1 MDPSPLASRRWGYLI
16 PVVMVMYLLA
26 YLDRG
31 NVALIL
37 PFIGDDLHLSSSAKG
52 MISGSFFIGYLVLQ
66 VPSVLMARRWGA
78 RPVVAVLL
86 VAWSLAAIACGFVQN
101 QEQLYAARFA
111 LGVFEGGVLPVI
123 VLLLSRWF
131 IDSERSRANTLFLTC
146 IPLSAVLAS
155 PFTGWLLTITH
166 WRTVFIIE
174 GVIPL
179 LWLIPWLLIVRERP
193 VEARWLPIGESTQV
207 QSKIDEEQRERA
219 SKSMVGNS
227 SYREVLRSRTVWQL
241 IAAYFLWFGGAY
253 GVVLWLPTVIKNA
266 LPSSSALHIGL
277 LSAVPYVAALAGMLI
292 ASRYTHSRGS
302 VRLWIVAPLAAA
314 GLATIAGQ
322 ATSNVVIQL
331 GLLCVVAT
339 GSYLSLGTY
348 LAVPSLMF
356 PDSFAGI
363 TVAAMTTFGSIGG
376 FAGPFAVGWLSDVSG
391 STVVGFLVLGGS
403 FVVAAV
409 IAAVTIPR
417 GLSTNPTP
425 SRELGR
431 VS

>member
-1 MDPSPLASRRWGYLI
+1 MDRFPLASRRWGYLI

-52 MISGSFFIGYLVLQ
+52 MISGAFFIGYLVLQ

-86 VAWSLAAIACGFVQN
+86 VAWSMAATACGFVQN
-101 QEQLYAARFA
+101 QEQLYVARFA
-111 LGVFEGGVLPVI
+111 LGVFEGGVLPVV

-131 IDSERSRANTLFLTC
+131 VDSERSRANTLFLTC

-155 PFTGWLLTITH
+155 PFSGWLLSITD
-166 WRTVFIIE
+166 WRTVFVIE
-174 GVIPL
+174 GLIPL
-179 LWLIPWLLIVRERP
+179 LWLVPWLLIVRERP
-193 VEARWLPIGESTQV
+193 VDARWLPIGESTMV
-207 QSKIDEEQRERA
+207 QSQIDAEQLERA
-219 SKSMVGNS
+219 SKSMVGS

-241 IAAYFLWFGGAY
+241 IAVYFLWFGGAY

-266 LPSSSALHIGL
+266 SPDSSALHVGL
-277 LSAVPYVAALAGMLI
+277 LSAVPYVAALVGMVL
-292 ASRYTHSRGS
+292 ASRYTHSVGS
-302 VRLWIVAPLAAA
+302 LRAWIVAPLAAA

-322 ATSNVVIQL
+322 ATSNVLLQL
-331 GLLCVVAT
+331 ALLSVVAT

-376 FAGPFAVGWLSDVSG
+376 FVGPFAVGWLSDVSG

-409 IAAVTIPR
+409 IAAVTVPGR
-417 GLSTNPTP
+417 LSTDPRP

>member
-1 MDPSPLASRRWGYLI
+1 MDRSPFASRRWGYLI

-52 MISGSFFIGYLVLQ
+52 MISGAFFIGYLVLQ

-86 VAWSLAAIACGFVQN
+86 VAWSIAATACGFVQN
-101 QEQLYAARFA
+101 QEQLYVARFA
-111 LGVFEGGVLPVI
+111 LGVFEGGVLPVV

-131 IDSERSRANTLFLTC
+131 VDSERSRANTLFLTC

-155 PFTGWLLTITH
+155 PFSGWLLSITD
-166 WRTVFIIE
+166 WRMVFVIE
-174 GVIPL
+174 GLIPL
-179 LWLIPWLLIVRERP
+179 LWLVPWLLIVRERP
-193 VEARWLPIGESTQV
+193 VDARWLPIDEGTLV
-207 QSKIDEEQRERA
+207 QSQIDAEQLERA
-219 SKSMVGNS
+219 SESVVGTR
-227 SYREVLRSRTVWQL
+227 YHEVLRSRTVWQL
-241 IAAYFLWFGGAY
+241 IAVYFLWFGGAY
-253 GVVLWLPTVIKNA
+253 GVVLWLPTVIKDA
-266 LPSSSALHIGL
+266 SPDSSALHVGL
-277 LSAVPYVAALAGMLI
+277 LSAVPYVVALVGMLL
-292 ASRYTHSRGS
+292 ASRYTHSVGS
-302 VRLWIVAPLAAA
+302 VRAWIVAPLAAA

-322 ATSNVVIQL
+322 ATSNVVLQL
-331 GLLCVVAT
+331 ALLSVVAT

-356 PDSFAGI
+356 PDSYAGI

-376 FAGPFAVGWLSDVSG
+376 FVGPFAVGWLSDVSG

-409 IAAVTIPR
+409 IAAVTVPGR
-417 GLSTNPTP
+417 LSTDPTP

>member
-1 MDPSPLASRRWGYLI
+1 
-16 PVVMVMYLLA
+16 MVMYLLA

-66 VPSVLMARRWGA
+66 VPSVLWARRWGA

-86 VAWSLAAIACGFVQN
+86 VAWCMAATACGFVQS
-101 QEQLYAARFA
+101 QEQLYAARFV

-146 IPLSAVLAS
+146 VPLSVVLAS
-155 PFTGWLLTITH
+155 PLSGWLLSIAH
-166 WRTVFIIE
+166 WRTVFVVE
-174 GVIPL
+174 GLIPL
-179 LWLIPWLLIVRERP
+179 LWLVPWLLIVRERP
-193 VEARWLPIGESTQV
+193 MEARWLPIDESTLV
-207 QSKIDEEQRERA
+207 QSQIDAEQLERA
-219 SKSMVGNS
+219 SNSVVGS

-241 IAAYFLWFGGAY
+241 IAVYFLWFGGGY
-253 GVVLWLPTVIKNA
+253 GVALWLPTVIKNA
-266 LPSSSALHIGL
+266 STNSSALHVGL
-277 LSAVPYVAALAGMLI
+277 LSAVPYVAAVVGMLV
-292 ASRYTHSRGS
+292 AGRYTHSRGS
-302 VRLWIVAPLAAA
+302 VRAWVVTPLAAA
-314 GLATIAGQ
+314 GTATIVGQ

-331 GLLCVVAT
+331 ALLCVVAT
-339 GSYLSLGTY
+339 GTPLSLGTY

-376 FAGPFAVGWLSDVSG
+376 FVGPFVVGWLSDVSG

-403 FVVAAV
+403 FLVAAV
-409 IAAVTIPR
+409 IAAFTVPR
-417 GLSTNPTP
+417 QLSADAAPA
-425 SRELGR
+425 RELER